1 MIRFLAVASAGLA
14 LMLSACAGGSAEQ
27 KMMNTCMRTNK
38 DTNAQSNCTC
48 IVTRLKEKLTEEE
61 MSQLA
66 EAVNDIFD
74 RAGDNG
80 EVAGMELGA
89 RISNKQLVSQKVG
102 DEFYAASKACSPR
115 GASPAPATPA
125 PAP

>member
-1 MIRFLAVASAGLA
+1 
-14 LMLSACAGGSAEQ
+14 
-27 KMMNTCMRTNK
+27 MMDTCMRTNK
-38 DTNAQSNCTC
+38 DASAQSSCTC
-48 IVTRLKEKLTEEE
+48 IVSRLKEKLTGEE
-61 MSQLA
+61 MSALA
-66 EAVNDIFD
+66 DAVNEIFD

-115 GASPAPATPA
+115 SPSPAPATPA